1 MKHFVVAT
9 AAAGIVAVKVE
20 AEGFVVVVAVVV
32 VVVVT
37 AAAAAAAAI
46 VVVVVVVVVSLLSS
60 LSWSP
65 SPSSSLWR
73 RVTMMG
79 MMDDGDIGDS
89 GNAGNATR
97 TAVVAICIPQQE
109 EHQRNMSMHKAK
121 NKQKRKLVHNPKQ
134 GASACPHTAADYN
147 NSEAHARACWLPGQL
162 PNPHTP
168 KPAHTGS

>member
-1 MKHFVVAT
+1 MHT

-20 AEGFVVVVAVVV
+20 VEGFVVVVAVVV

-37 AAAAAAAAI
+37 AAAAAAAI

-60 LSWSP
+60 LWWSP

-109 EHQRNMSMHKAK
+109 QHQRNMSMHKAK
-121 NKQKRKLVHNPKQ
+121 NKQNGKLVHNPKQ

-147 NSEAHARACWLPGQL
+147 NSDTRTGMLAPRP
-162 PNPHTP
+162 TP